1 MRKILILSVL
11 SLSLSAIIFMAM
23 PAFATSSQDPA
34 GTADPSVVRLDNP
47 LYNAGISTPQ
57 QLIGKVI
64 SAILGV
70 IGSIALLMFVYGG
83 FVWMTAAG
91 NEKKVSQGRDILMWA
106 AIGLIII
113 FISYAAVRFLIGEV
127 IGV

>member
-1 MRKILILSVL
+1 MRKKLILLILPMLFTFLV
-11 SLSLSAIIFMAM
+11 
-23 PAFATSSQDPA
+23 AFPVIAASTNN
-34 GTADPSVVRLDNP
+34 TSVVSLNNP
-47 LYNAGISTPQ
+47 LAAAGVTTPQ

-70 IGSIALLMFVYGG
+70 IGSVALLMFVYGG

-91 NEKKVSQGRDILMWA
+91 NEKKVSQGRDVLMWA
-106 AIGLIII
+106 AIGLVII
-113 FISYAAVRFLIGEV
+113 FISYAAVKFLIGEV